1 MGIHI
6 YKSYDKIF
14 YTDDFL
20 EELSELKKQDPNY
33 PKWLD
38 RKLNILDLGAKQ
50 ATDGVNFEKLKLNDN
65 DLYSIRRPKSKFNQ
79 RITYHILEESNEVIL
94 LSAFRESND
103 FDYKRAIT
111 RSLNRLKELRRNYY
125 DI

>member
-50 ATDGVNFEKLKLNDN
+50 ATDGVHFEKLKLKDD
-65 DLYSIRRPKSKFNQ
+65 DLYSIRRPKSKFKQ
-79 RITYHILEESNEVIL
+79 RVTYYIIEESNEAIL

-103 FDYKRAIT
+103 FDYTRAIT
-111 RSLNRLKELRRNYY
+111 RSLNRLKAIKEDLL
-125 DI
+125 